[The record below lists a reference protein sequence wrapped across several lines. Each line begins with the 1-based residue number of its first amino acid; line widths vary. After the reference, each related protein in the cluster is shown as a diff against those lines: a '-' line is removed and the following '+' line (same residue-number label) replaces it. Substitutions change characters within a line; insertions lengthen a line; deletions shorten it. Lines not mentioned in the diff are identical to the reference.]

1 MRYSVIYQNNTL
13 TLWNN
18 CCSFSRNFAHVKR
31 DDQPSFLQIC
41 FHDFTLLW
49 TTMVLTDKLGSQFFF
64 LSLNLDW
71 YANYGKSYDLKNMEV
86 NLQGS
91 Q

>member
-1 MRYSVIYQNNTL
+1 
-13 TLWNN
+13 
-18 CCSFSRNFAHVKR
+18 
-31 DDQPSFLQIC
+31 
-41 FHDFTLLW
+41 
-49 TTMVLTDKLGSQFFF
+49 MVLTDKLGSQFFF

-71 YANYGKSYDLKNMEV
+71 YANYGKSNDLKNMEV